1 MSDNKELVSRE
12 PGEISKELSLSDIFQ
27 GNGMGRLWTTL
38 PSDGSR
44 SAAVVVENAMSDA
57 ESIRDHIGAVLEIEN
72 VLLHDVVIEG
82 ENGEDVPAVRAVLID
97 SKGQG
102 YAAVSNGVISSL
114 QTLMALCGPG
124 PWNPPLKVVPRE
136 VKTRKGYRTLRLKL
150 VE

>member
-1 MSDNKELVSRE
+1 MSDNKELVSSE
-12 PGEISKELSLSDIFQ
+12 SKELALSDMFHE
-27 GNGMGRLWTTL
+27 NGMSRLWTTL
-38 PSDGSR
+38 PNDGSR
-44 SAAVVVENAMSDA
+44 AAAVIVENAMSDA
-57 ESIRDHIGAVLEIEN
+57 GSIRDHIGAVLEVEN
-72 VLLHDVVIEG
+72 ILLHDVVIEG
-82 ENGEDVPAVRAVLID
+82 ESGEDIPAVRAVLID

-124 PWNPPLKVVPRE
+124 PWTPPLKVVPRE